1 MTTGRFDTGPLSF
14 ARTFNP
20 QGAGRPPDPGGRVAR
35 RLTYRQR
42 IDELTFEH
50 EHIADLAAMTQGI
63 MQRCVVDVPQIAPE
77 PDPPA
82 PEMRADAIG
91 ARLRGR

>member
-1 MTTGRFDTGPLSF
+1 
-14 ARTFNP
+14 
-20 QGAGRPPDPGGRVAR
+20 
-35 RLTYRQR
+35 
-42 IDELTFEH
+42 
-50 EHIADLAAMTQGI
+50 MTQGI